1 MRPFPVPVLVP
12 IPVSVSI
19 PLEKGT
25 LIPWETILLGSRG
38 MSIPLEASL
47 ARSLLHLQ
55 MFLEIGLH
63 VTIAL
68 VGLLSVFVVSTVAQ
82 ICRQTWTKTV
92 SVALGQSG

>member
-1 MRPFPVPVLVP
+1 
-12 IPVSVSI
+12 
-19 PLEKGT
+19 
-25 LIPWETILLGSRG
+25 

-68 VGLLSVFVVSTVAQ
+68 VDLLSVFILLCSSASKGSCEEQ
-82 ICRQTWTKTV
+82 I
-92 SVALGQSG
+92 